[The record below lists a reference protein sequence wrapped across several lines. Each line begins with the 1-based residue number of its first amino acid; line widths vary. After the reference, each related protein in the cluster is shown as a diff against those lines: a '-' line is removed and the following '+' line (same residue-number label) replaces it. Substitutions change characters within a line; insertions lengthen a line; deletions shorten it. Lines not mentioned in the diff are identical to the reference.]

1 MCNPMVKGLRKS
13 FVSLERIFYMSPSQ
27 LCKKFYHVWPRFK
40 VHLHSFHVFTQT
52 YLSELS
58 SWFISKGWDLSWH
71 NCCLWHCLWQHCSAR
86 GVWGHCSPRIFWK
99 MEVARMC
106 FPPFWAEMW
115 CDSELESAIT
125 CMCGESMFP
134 VCSQHK
140 IMWTCAIV
148 ITHWL
153 CTSKKCSN
161 RGQTKQGLN
170 YVIKDS
176 LLWRI
181 FTKEQGILTAWEIIL
196 SAWEPKI
203 EFVWVSESHA

>member
-1 MCNPMVKGLRKS
+1 MSCYFTCTLILIVFIASLQIILFLRHAHMCNPMVKGLRKS

-115 CDSELESAIT
+115 CDWTGICHYMYVWRVHVSGLQSA
-125 CMCGESMFP
+125 
-134 VCSQHK
+134 
-140 IMWTCAIV
+140 
-148 ITHWL
+148 
-153 CTSKKCSN
+153 
-161 RGQTKQGLN
+161 
-170 YVIKDS
+170 
-176 LLWRI
+176 
-181 FTKEQGILTAWEIIL
+181 
-196 SAWEPKI
+196 
-203 EFVWVSESHA
+203 